1 MDRMRDKQRRIEN
14 AAATRGA
21 LLRVARKLFSERGF
35 AGTGTEEIV
44 KRARVTRGALY
55 HHFKDKQDLFRAVLH
70 EEQSK
75 VAAKCTEAAAKES
88 DPWRA
93 LMAANEAFLEACLD
107 PAVQQIVL
115 IDAPSVLGTEG
126 FRQSDESYY
135 LAGLKAAIEAAIA
148 AGIIEEQPAE
158 PLAHMIM
165 GSMNEAARL
174 IAHAADKKRARRE
187 VSASANRMWNGLHRS
202 ILTADSTPGPK

>member
-1 MDRMRDKQRRIEN
+1 MTVKSRQAEN
-14 AAATRGA
+14 SATTRAA
-21 LLRVARKLFSERGF
+21 LLRIARRFFAERGY
-35 AGTGTEEIV
+35 ADTATEEIV
-44 KRARVTRGALY
+44 RRARVTRGALY

-75 VAAKCTEAAAKES
+75 LAAKCTQAAAQES

-93 LMAANEAFLEACLD
+93 LMTANEAFLEACLD

-115 IDAPSVLGTEG
+115 IDAPAVLGAEG

-148 AGIIEEQPAE
+148 AGIIEQQPVE
-158 PLAHMIM
+158 SLAHMLM

-174 IAHAADKKRARRE
+174 IAQASDKKRARRE
-187 VSASANRMWNGLHRS
+187 VSESAKRMWNGLR
-202 ILTADSTPGPK
+202 IDTTR

>member
-1 MDRMRDKQRRIEN
+1 MAVKSRQAEN
-14 AAATRGA
+14 SAATRA
-21 LLRVARKLFSERGF
+21 SLLKIARRFFADRGY
-35 AGTGTEEIV
+35 AETATEESV
-44 KRARVTRGALY
+44 RRARVTRGALY

-70 EEQSK
+70 QEQSR
-75 VAAKCTEAAAKES
+75 VAAKCAEAAAKQS

-115 IDAPSVLGTEG
+115 IDAPAVLGLEG

-148 AGIIEEQPAE
+148 AGIIEPQPVE
-158 PLAHMIM
+158 SLAHMIM

-174 IAHAADKKRARRE
+174 IAYASDKQRARRE
-187 VSASANRMWNGLHRS
+187 VSESANRIWNSLR
-202 ILTADSTPGPK
+202 INPPR

>member
-1 MDRMRDKQRRIEN
+1 MVVKSRQAEN
-14 AAATRGA
+14 SAATRA
-21 LLRVARKLFSERGF
+21 VLLKIARRFF
-35 AGTGTEEIV
+35 AEHGYADTATEEIV
-44 KRARVTRGALY
+44 RRARVTRGALY

-75 VAAKCTEAAAKES
+75 VAAKCAEAAAKES

-115 IDAPSVLGTEG
+115 IDAPAVLGAEG

-148 AGIIEEQPAE
+148 AGIIEQQPVEA
-158 PLAHMIM
+158 LAHMIM

-174 IAHAADKKRARRE
+174 IAHASDKERARRE
-187 VSASANRMWNGLHRS
+187 VSESANRVWNGLR
-202 ILTADSTPGPK
+202 IDTTR

>member
-1 MDRMRDKQRRIEN
+1 MAVKSRQAEN
-14 AAATRGA
+14 SAATRA
-21 LLRVARKLFSERGF
+21 SLLKIARRFFADRGY
-35 AGTGTEEIV
+35 AETATEEIV
-44 KRARVTRGALY
+44 RRARVTRGALY

-70 EEQSK
+70 QEQSR
-75 VAAKCTEAAAKES
+75 VAAKCAEAAAKQS

-115 IDAPSVLGTEG
+115 IDAPAVLGLEG

-148 AGIIEEQPAE
+148 AGIIEPQPVE
-158 PLAHMIM
+158 SLAHMIM

-174 IAHAADKKRARRE
+174 IAYASDKQRARRE
-187 VSASANRMWNGLHRS
+187 VSESANRIWNSLR
-202 ILTADSTPGPK
+202 INPPR

>member
-1 MDRMRDKQRRIEN
+1 MAVKSRQAEN
-14 AAATRGA
+14 SAATRTA
-21 LLRVARKLFSERGF
+21 LLKIGRRFFAERGY
-35 AGTGTEEIV
+35 ADTATEEIV
-44 KRARVTRGALY
+44 RRARVTRGALY

-70 EEQSK
+70 EEQLR

-115 IDAPSVLGTEG
+115 IDAPAVLGAEG

-148 AGIIEEQPAE
+148 AGIIEEQPVEA
-158 PLAHMIM
+158 LAHMIM

-174 IAHAADKKRARRE
+174 IAHASDKERARRE
-187 VSASANRMWNGLHRS
+187 VSESSNRVWNGLR
-202 ILTADSTPGPK
+202 IDATR

>member
-1 MDRMRDKQRRIEN
+1 MAVKSRQAEN
-14 AAATRGA
+14 SAATRA
-21 LLRVARKLFSERGF
+21 SLLKIARRFFADRGY
-35 AGTGTEEIV
+35 AETATEEIV
-44 KRARVTRGALY
+44 RRARVTRGALY

-70 EEQSK
+70 QEQSR
-75 VAAKCTEAAAKES
+75 VAAKCAEAAAKQS

-115 IDAPSVLGTEG
+115 IDAPAVLGLEG

-148 AGIIEEQPAE
+148 AGIIETQPVE
-158 PLAHMIM
+158 SLAHMIM

-174 IAHAADKKRARRE
+174 IAYASDKQRARRE
-187 VSASANRMWNGLHRS
+187 VSESANRIWNSLR
-202 ILTADSTPGPK
+202 INPPR

>member
-1 MDRMRDKQRRIEN
+1 MSVKSRQAEHS
-14 AAATRGA
+14 AATRTA
-21 LLRVARKLFSERGF
+21 LLKVARKLFAERGY
-35 AGTGTEEIV
+35 AETATEEVV

-55 HHFKDKQDLFRAVLH
+55 HHFKDKQDLFKAVFH
-70 EEQSK
+70 EEQLRIAS
-75 VAAKCTEAAAKES
+75 KCTDAAAKET

-115 IDAPSVLGTEG
+115 IDAPAVLGSEG
-126 FRQSDESYY
+126 FRQADASYY

-148 AGIIEEQPAE
+148 AGIIENQPVE

-165 GSMNEAARL
+165 GSMNEASRL
-174 IAHAADKKRARRE
+174 IVHASDKERARRD
-187 VSASANRMWNGLHRS
+187 VSESSNRVWNALR
-202 ILTADSTPGPK
+202 IKN